1 MTPERFTGLGSGPQ
15 KHGVSNVSTL
25 AEFGTGQLLW
35 SMLWFFMFVVWFWL
49 LIMVFGDIFRSDD
62 LGGLAKALWII
73 FIVVF
78 IWLGVLVY
86 LIARG
91 KGMQERSMK
100 AMQAQQAAQQ
110 DYIRSVAAPS
120 STAPADQIASAKALL
135 DSGAITQ
142 AEFDVIKSKALA

>member
-1 MTPERFTGLGSGPQ
+1 VL
-15 KHGVSNVSTL
+15 TL

-35 SMLWFFMFVVWFWL
+35 SMLWFFMFVIWFWL
-49 LIMVFGDIFRSDD
+49 LITVFGDIFRSDD
-62 LGGLAKALWII
+62 LGGVAKTLWII

-86 LIARG
+86 FIARG
-91 KGMQERSMK
+91 KGMQERSIK

-110 DYIRSVAAPS
+110 DYIRSVAAT
-120 STAPADQIASAKALL
+120 STTSPTDQIASAKALL

-142 AEFDVIKSKALA
+142 QEFDAIKTKALS